1 MDPDSDTSLAT
12 AALPRALITGVR
24 TAVVSVPLPRPVA
37 WSNVTVSSREYVLVW
52 IDADDGQTGFGFAV
66 GSRFD
71 NGGSYINAAVTDLL
85 APLLIGRQA
94 GDIERLWEDMAF
106 QTLLLGRRGAVMRAV
121 SAVDIAL
128 WDLLATSAGRP
139 LCDLFGRYRSRVP
152 AYASGGYYYS
162 DDADAD
168 LAELEAEVCRHVE
181 LGFRAVKIKTGRL
194 SAARDRARIV
204 RVLEA
209 VGPEVR
215 VAVDA
220 NHAWRDYPS
229 AINDLRHLDDLG
241 LWWIE
246 EPVLPDQLVASARI
260 AESLLTPIAT
270 GEIEAGRWAFQQI
283 VDMGAAD
290 ILQADVTVVGGI
302 SEWLKIAHMAA
313 CRDIPLAPHWVADIH
328 VHVGAATPN
337 VMALEYFHPGVGVLN
352 FDQLLADKLEF
363 EDGEIVVPE
372 RPGHGIR
379 LDLDKVNYYKLG

>member
-1 MDPDSDTSLAT
+1 
-12 AALPRALITGVR
+12 
-24 TAVVSVPLPRPVA
+24 
-37 WSNVTVSSREYVLVW
+37 
-52 IDADDGQTGFGFAV
+52 
-66 GSRFD
+66 
-71 NGGSYINAAVTDLL
+71 
-85 APLLIGRQA
+85 
-94 GDIERLWEDMAF
+94 
-106 QTLLLGRRGAVMRAV
+106 
-121 SAVDIAL
+121 
-128 WDLLATSAGRP
+128 
-139 LCDLFGRYRSRVP
+139 
-152 AYASGGYYYS
+152 
-162 DDADAD
+162 
-168 LAELEAEVCRHVE
+168 
-181 LGFRAVKIKTGRL
+181 
-194 SAARDRARIV
+194 
-204 RVLEA
+204 
-209 VGPEVR
+209 
-215 VAVDA
+215 
-220 NHAWRDYPS
+220 
-229 AINDLRHLDDLG
+229 
-241 LWWIE
+241 
-246 EPVLPDQLVASARI
+246 VLPDQLVASARI